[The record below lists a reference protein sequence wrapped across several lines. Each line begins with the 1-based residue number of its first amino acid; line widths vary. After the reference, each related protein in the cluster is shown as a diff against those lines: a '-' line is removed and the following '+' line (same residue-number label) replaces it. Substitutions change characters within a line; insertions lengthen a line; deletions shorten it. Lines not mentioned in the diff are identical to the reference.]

1 MTCSGQARERETER
15 EVERGAMVVYIR
27 KRPTA
32 PYNLERWGNKVKKRK
47 RSSEATKRIANC
59 DEMPD

>member
-1 MTCSGQARERETER
+1 MATGRDVFGGSESERRIERLR

-32 PYNLERWGNKVKKRK
+32 PHNLERSGKSQSK
-47 RSSEATKRIANC
+47 RSSELTKRIANR
-59 DEMPD
+59 